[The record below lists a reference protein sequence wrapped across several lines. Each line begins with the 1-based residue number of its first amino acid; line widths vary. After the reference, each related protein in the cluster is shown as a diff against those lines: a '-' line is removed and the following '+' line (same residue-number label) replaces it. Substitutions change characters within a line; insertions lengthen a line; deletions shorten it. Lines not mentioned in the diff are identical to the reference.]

1 MVFVVGALHPKRLG
15 GGIDLGPCL
24 RCERAVAAVE
34 AATLDD
40 FAARVQVEV
49 MVAALPEARRRQLE
63 ALMLSRYEYQSD
75 FARRFFSAGRQEG
88 LQEGLHVGQREVIGR
103 LLRRRFGPAASAL
116 ISRLESLDGGS
127 LASLA
132 DALMDGADL
141 ASLEAGLA
149 NLRQS

>member
-1 MVFVVGALHPKRLG
+1 
-15 GGIDLGPCL
+15 
-24 RCERAVAAVE
+24 
-34 AATLDD
+34 
-40 FAARVQVEV
+40 
-49 MVAALPEARRRQLE
+49 
-63 ALMLSRYEYQSD
+63 MLSRYEYQSD
-75 FARRFFSAGRQEG
+75 FARRFFSAGRQEGRQEG

-116 ISRLESLDGGS
+116 ISRLESLDGGA